1 MLLLVLHVSV
11 IVVVGPVRLVACSCG
26 NCNREDR
33 GVGVGRGVADVGPDM
48 SLATVAGA
56 ETIYI
61 YI

>member
-1 MLLLVLHVSV
+1 MFHV